1 MAAQS
6 VLYVVSEA
14 MWYKKGGGKRLEC
27 LRVEPGAYK
36 CIYKLMF
43 VTHTKP

>member
-6 VLYVVSEA
+6 VLNVVSGA
-14 MWYKKGGGKRLEC
+14 MWYKEEGGKRLDC

-36 CIYKLMF
+36 CIYKLPF